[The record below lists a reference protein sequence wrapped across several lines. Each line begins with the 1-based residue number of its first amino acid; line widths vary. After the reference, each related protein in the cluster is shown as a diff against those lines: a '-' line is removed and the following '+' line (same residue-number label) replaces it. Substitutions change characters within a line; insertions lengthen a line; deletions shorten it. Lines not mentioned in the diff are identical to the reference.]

1 MTVLKILLLIIF
13 MFFSSKALGI
23 YICEK
28 ISKDKEEKTAIGFLA
43 NLALFFICEFP
54 VMFFKLSSKLLNV
67 FGLAYLTIIGIIMF
81 KYIKNKKISSFLITF
96 LLAFGGTPLFLVL
109 SKYID
114 KTKFKG
120 QEYRFVGPSF
130 SFMIYLFQINHNQFS
145 FLFSFLLIMPT
156 IILNFIKPI
165 TFEFYKLPENQ
176 FKLKDFVSSIDEVIK
191 SIYKLLMII
200 ALIFLFKPLFEN
212 IFPPNIYNFICGIFE
227 YTSASIQLVKSDE
240 ILPLIFI
247 LEFNGISSMLAIKNE
262 CPKLNIRTFIIKR
275 AFLSGIIMLLFSFL
289 LKSLNY

>member
-1 MTVLKILLLIIF
+1 MKFAILLSISFNMKKNYIIF
-13 MFFSSKALGI
+13 YL
-23 YICEK
+23 C
-28 ISKDKEEKTAIGFLA
+28 
-43 NLALFFICEFP
+43 LFFIFIIYIYP
-54 VMFFKLSSKLLNV
+54 IQYKSNIINLVNLFFYFFLPALLPTSFFLNI
-67 FGLAYLTIIGIIMF
+67 LLKTNIIQN
-81 KYIKNKKISSFLITF
+81 IKNKKVSSFLITF

-130 SFMIYLFQINHNQFS
+130 SFMIYLFQINHNQFA

-176 FKLKDFVSSIDEVIK
+176 FKLKYFVSSIDEVIK

>member
-1 MTVLKILLLIIF
+1 MKFAILLSISFNMKKNYIIF
-13 MFFSSKALGI
+13 YL
-23 YICEK
+23 C
-28 ISKDKEEKTAIGFLA
+28 
-43 NLALFFICEFP
+43 LFFIFIIYIYP
-54 VMFFKLSSKLLNV
+54 IQYKSNIINLVNLFFYFFLPALLPTSFFLNI
-67 FGLAYLTIIGIIMF
+67 LLKTNIIQN
-81 KYIKNKKISSFLITF
+81 IKNKKISSFLITF

-130 SFMIYLFQINHNQFS
+130 SFMIYLFQMNHNQFS

>member
-1 MTVLKILLLIIF
+1 MKFAILLSISFNMKKKYIIF
-13 MFFSSKALGI
+13 YL
-23 YICEK
+23 C
-28 ISKDKEEKTAIGFLA
+28 
-43 NLALFFICEFP
+43 LFFIFIIYIYP
-54 VMFFKLSSKLLNV
+54 IQYKSNIINLVNLFFYFFLPALLPTSFFLNI
-67 FGLAYLTIIGIIMF
+67 LLKTNIIQN
-81 KYIKNKKISSFLITF
+81 IKNKKVSSFLITF

-262 CPKLNIRTFIIKR
+262 CPKLNIKTFIIKR

>member
-1 MTVLKILLLIIF
+1 MKFAILLSISFNMKKNYIIF
-13 MFFSSKALGI
+13 YL
-23 YICEK
+23 C
-28 ISKDKEEKTAIGFLA
+28 
-43 NLALFFICEFP
+43 LFFIFIIYIYP
-54 VMFFKLSSKLLNV
+54 IQYKSNIINLVNLFFYFFLPALLPTSFFLNI
-67 FGLAYLTIIGIIMF
+67 LLKTNIIQN
-81 KYIKNKKISSFLITF
+81 IKNKKVSSFLITF

-262 CPKLNIRTFIIKR
+262 CHKLNIRTFIIKR

>member
-1 MTVLKILLLIIF
+1 MKFAILLSISFNMKKNYIIF
-13 MFFSSKALGI
+13 YL
-23 YICEK
+23 C
-28 ISKDKEEKTAIGFLA
+28 
-43 NLALFFICEFP
+43 LFFIFIIYIYP
-54 VMFFKLSSKLLNV
+54 IQYKSNIINLVNLFFYFFLPALLPTSFFLNI
-67 FGLAYLTIIGIIMF
+67 LLKTNIIQN
-81 KYIKNKKISSFLITF
+81 IKNKKISSFLIAF

-262 CPKLNIRTFIIKR
+262 CPKLNIKTFIIKR

>member
-1 MTVLKILLLIIF
+1 MKFAILLSISFNMKKNYIIF
-13 MFFSSKALGI
+13 YL
-23 YICEK
+23 C
-28 ISKDKEEKTAIGFLA
+28 
-43 NLALFFICEFP
+43 LFFIFIIYIYP
-54 VMFFKLSSKLLNV
+54 IQYKSNIINLVNLFFYFFLPALLPTSFFLNI
-67 FGLAYLTIIGIIMF
+67 LLKTNIIQN
-81 KYIKNKKISSFLITF
+81 IKNKKVSSFLITF

-145 FLFSFLLIMPT
+145 FLFSFLLIMST

>member
-1 MTVLKILLLIIF
+1 MKFAILLSISFNMKKNYIIF
-13 MFFSSKALGI
+13 YL
-23 YICEK
+23 C
-28 ISKDKEEKTAIGFLA
+28 
-43 NLALFFICEFP
+43 LFFIFIIYIYP
-54 VMFFKLSSKLLNV
+54 IQYKSNIINLVNLFFYFFLPALLPTSFFLNI
-67 FGLAYLTIIGIIMF
+67 LLKTNIIQN
-81 KYIKNKKISSFLITF
+81 IKNKKVSSFLITF

-165 TFEFYKLPENQ
+165 TFEFYKFPENQ

>member
-1 MTVLKILLLIIF
+1 MKFAILLSISFNMKKNYIIF
-13 MFFSSKALGI
+13 YL
-23 YICEK
+23 C
-28 ISKDKEEKTAIGFLA
+28 
-43 NLALFFICEFP
+43 LFFIFIIYIYP
-54 VMFFKLSSKLLNV
+54 IQYKSNIINLVNLFFYFFLPALLPTSFFLNI
-67 FGLAYLTIIGIIMF
+67 LLKTNIIQN
-81 KYIKNKKISSFLITF
+81 IKNKKISSFLITF

-130 SFMIYLFQINHNQFS
+130 SFMIYLFQINHNQFA

>member
-1 MTVLKILLLIIF
+1 MKFAILLSISFNMKKNYIIF
-13 MFFSSKALGI
+13 YL
-23 YICEK
+23 C
-28 ISKDKEEKTAIGFLA
+28 
-43 NLALFFICEFP
+43 LFFIFIIYIYP
-54 VMFFKLSSKLLNV
+54 IQYKSNIINLVNLFFYFFLPALLPTSFFLNI
-67 FGLAYLTIIGIIMF
+67 LLKTNIIQN
-81 KYIKNKKISSFLITF
+81 IKNKKVSSFLITF

-109 SKYID
+109 SKYIDKID

-130 SFMIYLFQINHNQFS
+130 SFMIYLFQINHNQFA

-262 CPKLNIRTFIIKR
+262 CPKLNIKTFIIKR

>member
-1 MTVLKILLLIIF
+1 MKFAILLSISFNMKKNYIIF
-13 MFFSSKALGI
+13 YL
-23 YICEK
+23 C
-28 ISKDKEEKTAIGFLA
+28 
-43 NLALFFICEFP
+43 LFFIFIIYIYP
-54 VMFFKLSSKLLNV
+54 IQYKSNIINLVNLFFYFFLPALLPTSFFLNI
-67 FGLAYLTIIGIIMF
+67 LLKTNIIQN
-81 KYIKNKKISSFLITF
+81 IKNKKVSSFLITF

-120 QEYRFVGPSF
+120 QEYRFVGTSF
-130 SFMIYLFQINHNQFS
+130 SFMIYLFQINHNQFA

>member
-1 MTVLKILLLIIF
+1 MKKNYIIF
-13 MFFSSKALGI
+13 YL
-23 YICEK
+23 C
-28 ISKDKEEKTAIGFLA
+28 
-43 NLALFFICEFP
+43 LFFIFIIYIYP
-54 VMFFKLSSKLLNV
+54 IQYKSNIINLVNLFFYFFLPALLPTSFFLNI
-67 FGLAYLTIIGIIMF
+67 LLKTNIIQN
-81 KYIKNKKISSFLITF
+81 IKNKKVSSFLITF

-262 CPKLNIRTFIIKR
+262 CPKLNIKTFIIKR

-289 LKSLNY
+289 LKSLNYWSRN

>member
-1 MTVLKILLLIIF
+1 MKFAILLSISFNMKKNYIIF
-13 MFFSSKALGI
+13 YL
-23 YICEK
+23 C
-28 ISKDKEEKTAIGFLA
+28 
-43 NLALFFICEFP
+43 LFFIFIIYIYP
-54 VMFFKLSSKLLNV
+54 IQYKSNIINLVNLFFYFFLPALLPTSFFLNI
-67 FGLAYLTIIGIIMF
+67 LLKTNIIQN
-81 KYIKNKKISSFLITF
+81 IKNKKVSSFLITF

-262 CPKLNIRTFIIKR
+262 CPKLNIKTFIIKR
-275 AFLSGIIMLLFSFL
+275 AFLSGIIMLLFSFF
-289 LKSLNY
+289 LKSINY

>member
-1 MTVLKILLLIIF
+1 MKFAILLSISFNMKKNYIIF
-13 MFFSSKALGI
+13 YL
-23 YICEK
+23 C
-28 ISKDKEEKTAIGFLA
+28 
-43 NLALFFICEFP
+43 LFFIFIIYIYP
-54 VMFFKLSSKLLNV
+54 IQYKSNIINLVNLFFYFFLPALLPTSFFLNI
-67 FGLAYLTIIGIIMF
+67 LLKTNIIQN
-81 KYIKNKKISSFLITF
+81 IKNKKVSSFLITF

-130 SFMIYLFQINHNQFS
+130 SFMSYLFQINHNQFS

-262 CPKLNIRTFIIKR
+262 CPKLNIKTFIIKR

>member
-1 MTVLKILLLIIF
+1 MKKNYIIF
-13 MFFSSKALGI
+13 YL
-23 YICEK
+23 C
-28 ISKDKEEKTAIGFLA
+28 
-43 NLALFFICEFP
+43 LFFIFIIYIYP
-54 VMFFKLSSKLLNV
+54 IQYKSNIINLVNLFFYFFLPALLPTSFFLNI
-67 FGLAYLTIIGIIMF
+67 LLKTNIIQN
-81 KYIKNKKISSFLITF
+81 IKNKKVSSFLITF
-96 LLAFGGTPLFLVL
+96 LLVFGGTPLFLVL

-275 AFLSGIIMLLFSFL
+275 AFLSGIIMLLFSFF
-289 LKSLNY
+289 LKSINY

>member
-1 MTVLKILLLIIF
+1 MKFAILLSISFNMKKNYIIF
-13 MFFSSKALGI
+13 YL
-23 YICEK
+23 C
-28 ISKDKEEKTAIGFLA
+28 
-43 NLALFFICEFP
+43 LFFIFIIYIYP
-54 VMFFKLSSKLLNV
+54 IQYKSNIINLVNLFFYFFLPALLPTSFFLNI
-67 FGLAYLTIIGIIMF
+67 LLKTNIIQN
-81 KYIKNKKISSFLITF
+81 IKNKKVSSFLIIF

-130 SFMIYLFQINHNQFS
+130 SFMIYLFQINHNQFA

-176 FKLKDFVSSIDEVIK
+176 FKLKDFISSIDEVIK

>member
-1 MTVLKILLLIIF
+1 MKFAILLSISFNMKKNYIIF
-13 MFFSSKALGI
+13 YL
-23 YICEK
+23 C
-28 ISKDKEEKTAIGFLA
+28 
-43 NLALFFICEFP
+43 LFFIFIIYIYP
-54 VMFFKLSSKLLNV
+54 IQYKSNIINLVNLFFYFFLPALLPTSFFLNI
-67 FGLAYLTIIGIIMF
+67 LLKTNIIQN
-81 KYIKNKKISSFLITF
+81 IKNKKVSSFLITF

-262 CPKLNIRTFIIKR
+262 YPKLNIRTFIIKR

>member
-1 MTVLKILLLIIF
+1 MKFDILLSISFNMKKNYIIF
-13 MFFSSKALGI
+13 YL
-23 YICEK
+23 C
-28 ISKDKEEKTAIGFLA
+28 
-43 NLALFFICEFP
+43 LFFIFIIYIYP
-54 VMFFKLSSKLLNV
+54 IQYKSNIINLVNLFFYFFLPALLPTSFFLNI
-67 FGLAYLTIIGIIMF
+67 LLKTNIIQN
-81 KYIKNKKISSFLITF
+81 IKNKKISSFLITF

-130 SFMIYLFQINHNQFS
+130 SFMIYLFQINHNQFA

-176 FKLKDFVSSIDEVIK
+176 FKLKDFISSIDEVIK

>member
-1 MTVLKILLLIIF
+1 MKKNYIIF
-13 MFFSSKALGI
+13 YL
-23 YICEK
+23 C
-28 ISKDKEEKTAIGFLA
+28 
-43 NLALFFICEFP
+43 LFFIFIIYIYP
-54 VMFFKLSSKLLNV
+54 IQYKSNIINLVNLFFYFFLPALLPTSFFLNI
-67 FGLAYLTIIGIIMF
+67 LLKTNIIQN
-81 KYIKNKKISSFLITF
+81 IKNKKVSSFLITF

-165 TFEFYKLPENQ
+165 NFEFYKLPENQ

-262 CPKLNIRTFIIKR
+262 SPKLNIRTFIIKR

-289 LKSLNY
+289 LKSLNYWSRN

>member
-1 MTVLKILLLIIF
+1 MKFAILLSISFNMKKNYIIF
-13 MFFSSKALGI
+13 YL
-23 YICEK
+23 C
-28 ISKDKEEKTAIGFLA
+28 
-43 NLALFFICEFP
+43 LFFIFIIYIYP
-54 VMFFKLSSKLLNV
+54 IQYKSNIINLVNLFFYFFLPALLPTSFFLNI
-67 FGLAYLTIIGIIMF
+67 LLKTNIIQN
-81 KYIKNKKISSFLITF
+81 IKNKKVSSFLITF

-176 FKLKDFVSSIDEVIK
+176 FKLKDLVSSIDEVIK

>member
-1 MTVLKILLLIIF
+1 MKFAILLSISFNMKKNYIIF
-13 MFFSSKALGI
+13 YL
-23 YICEK
+23 C
-28 ISKDKEEKTAIGFLA
+28 
-43 NLALFFICEFP
+43 LFFIFIIYIYP
-54 VMFFKLSSKLLNV
+54 IQYKSNIINLVNLFFYFFLPALLPTSFFLNI
-67 FGLAYLTIIGIIMF
+67 LLKTNIIQN
-81 KYIKNKKISSFLITF
+81 IKNKKVSSFLITF

-130 SFMIYLFQINHNQFS
+130 SFMIYLFQINHNQFA

-289 LKSLNY
+289 LKSINY

>member
-1 MTVLKILLLIIF
+1 MKFAILLSISFNMKKNYIIF
-13 MFFSSKALGI
+13 YL
-23 YICEK
+23 C
-28 ISKDKEEKTAIGFLA
+28 
-43 NLALFFICEFP
+43 LFFIFIIYIYP
-54 VMFFKLSSKLLNV
+54 IQYKSNIINLVNLFFYFFLPALLPTSFFLNI
-67 FGLAYLTIIGIIMF
+67 LLKTNIIQN
-81 KYIKNKKISSFLITF
+81 IKNKKVSSFLITF

-130 SFMIYLFQINHNQFS
+130 SFMIYLFQINHNQFA

-262 CPKLNIRTFIIKR
+262 CPKLNIKTFIIKR

>member
-1 MTVLKILLLIIF
+1 MKFAILLSISFNMKKNYIIF
-13 MFFSSKALGI
+13 YL
-23 YICEK
+23 C
-28 ISKDKEEKTAIGFLA
+28 
-43 NLALFFICEFP
+43 LFFIFIIYIYPIEYKSNIINL
-54 VMFFKLSSKLLNV
+54 VNLFFYFFLPALLPTSFFLNI
-67 FGLAYLTIIGIIMF
+67 LLKTNIIQN
-81 KYIKNKKISSFLITF
+81 IKNKKISSFLITF

>member
-1 MTVLKILLLIIF
+1 MKFAILLSISFNMKKNYIIF
-13 MFFSSKALGI
+13 YL
-23 YICEK
+23 C
-28 ISKDKEEKTAIGFLA
+28 
-43 NLALFFICEFP
+43 LFFIFIIYIYP
-54 VMFFKLSSKLLNV
+54 IQYKSNIINLVNLFFYFFLPALLPTSFFLNI
-67 FGLAYLTIIGIIMF
+67 LLKTNIIQN
-81 KYIKNKKISSFLITF
+81 IKNKKISSFLITF

-227 YTSASIQLVKSDE
+227 YTSASIQLVKNDE

>member
-1 MTVLKILLLIIF
+1 MKFAILLSISFNMKKNYIIF
-13 MFFSSKALGI
+13 YL
-23 YICEK
+23 C
-28 ISKDKEEKTAIGFLA
+28 
-43 NLALFFICEFP
+43 LFFIFIIYIYP
-54 VMFFKLSSKLLNV
+54 IQYKSNIINLVNLFFYFFLPALLPTSFFLNI
-67 FGLAYLTIIGIIMF
+67 LLKTNIIQN
-81 KYIKNKKISSFLITF
+81 IKNKKISSFLIAF

-212 IFPPNIYNFICGIFE
+212 IFPPNIYNFIGGIFE

>member
-1 MTVLKILLLIIF
+1 MKFAILLSISFNMKKNYIIF
-13 MFFSSKALGI
+13 YL
-23 YICEK
+23 C
-28 ISKDKEEKTAIGFLA
+28 
-43 NLALFFICEFP
+43 LFFIFIIYIYP
-54 VMFFKLSSKLLNV
+54 IQYKSNIINLVNLFFYFFLPALLPTSFFLNI
-67 FGLAYLTIIGIIMF
+67 LLKTNIIQN
-81 KYIKNKKISSFLITF
+81 IKNKKVSSFLITF

-165 TFEFYKLPENQ
+165 TFEFYKLPEKQ

-262 CPKLNIRTFIIKR
+262 CPKLNIKTFIIKR

>member
-1 MTVLKILLLIIF
+1 MKFAILLSISFNMKKNYIIF
-13 MFFSSKALGI
+13 YL
-23 YICEK
+23 C
-28 ISKDKEEKTAIGFLA
+28 
-43 NLALFFICEFP
+43 LFFIFIIYIYP
-54 VMFFKLSSKLLNV
+54 IQYKSNIINLVNLFFYFFLPALLPTSFFLNI
-67 FGLAYLTIIGIIMF
+67 LLKTNIIQN
-81 KYIKNKKISSFLITF
+81 IKNKKISSFLIAF

-145 FLFSFLLIMPT
+145 YLFSFLLIMPT

>member
-1 MTVLKILLLIIF
+1 MKFAILLSISFNMKKNYIIF
-13 MFFSSKALGI
+13 YL
-23 YICEK
+23 C
-28 ISKDKEEKTAIGFLA
+28 
-43 NLALFFICEFP
+43 LFFIFIIYIYP
-54 VMFFKLSSKLLNV
+54 IQYKSNIINLVNLFFYFFLPALLPTSFFLNI
-67 FGLAYLTIIGIIMF
+67 LLKTNIIQN
-81 KYIKNKKISSFLITF
+81 IKNKKISSFLITF

-262 CPKLNIRTFIIKR
+262 CPKLNIKTFIIKR

>member
-1 MTVLKILLLIIF
+1 MKFAILLSISFNMKKNYIIF
-13 MFFSSKALGI
+13 YL
-23 YICEK
+23 C
-28 ISKDKEEKTAIGFLA
+28 
-43 NLALFFICEFP
+43 LFFIFIIYIYP
-54 VMFFKLSSKLLNV
+54 IQYKSNIINLVNLFFYFFLPALLPTSFFLNI
-67 FGLAYLTIIGIIMF
+67 LLKTNIIQN
-81 KYIKNKKISSFLITF
+81 IKNKKVSSFLITF

-165 TFEFYKLPENQ
+165 TFEFYKLPEKQ

-262 CPKLNIRTFIIKR
+262 CPKLNIRAFIIKR

>member
-1 MTVLKILLLIIF
+1 MKFAILLSISFNMKKNYIIF
-13 MFFSSKALGI
+13 YL
-23 YICEK
+23 C
-28 ISKDKEEKTAIGFLA
+28 
-43 NLALFFICEFP
+43 LFFIFIIYIYP
-54 VMFFKLSSKLLNV
+54 IQYKSNIINLVNLFFYFFLPALLPTSFFLNI
-67 FGLAYLTIIGIIMF
+67 LLKTNIIQN
-81 KYIKNKKISSFLITF
+81 IKNKKVSSFLITF

-145 FLFSFLLIMPT
+145 FLLSFLLIMPT

-262 CPKLNIRTFIIKR
+262 CPKLNIKTFIIKR

>member
-1 MTVLKILLLIIF
+1 MKFAILLSISFNMKKNYIIF
-13 MFFSSKALGI
+13 YL
-23 YICEK
+23 C
-28 ISKDKEEKTAIGFLA
+28 
-43 NLALFFICEFP
+43 LFFIFIIYIYP
-54 VMFFKLSSKLLNV
+54 IQYKSNIINLVNLFFYFFLPALLPTSFFLNI
-67 FGLAYLTIIGIIMF
+67 LLKTNIIQN
-81 KYIKNKKISSFLITF
+81 IKNKKVSSFLITF

-165 TFEFYKLPENQ
+165 TFEFYKFPENQ

-262 CPKLNIRTFIIKR
+262 CPKLNIKTFIIKR

>member
-1 MTVLKILLLIIF
+1 MKFAILLSISFNMKKNYIIF
-13 MFFSSKALGI
+13 YL
-23 YICEK
+23 C
-28 ISKDKEEKTAIGFLA
+28 
-43 NLALFFICEFP
+43 LFFIFIIYIYP
-54 VMFFKLSSKLLNV
+54 IQYKSNIINLVNLFFYFFLPALLPTSFFLNI
-67 FGLAYLTIIGIIMF
+67 LLKTNIIQN
-81 KYIKNKKISSFLITF
+81 IKNKKISSFLITF

-130 SFMIYLFQINHNQFS
+130 SFIIYLFQINHNQFS

>member
-1 MTVLKILLLIIF
+1 MKFAILLSISFNMKKNYIIF
-13 MFFSSKALGI
+13 YL
-23 YICEK
+23 C
-28 ISKDKEEKTAIGFLA
+28 
-43 NLALFFICEFP
+43 LFFIFIIYIYP
-54 VMFFKLSSKLLNV
+54 IQYKSNIINLVNLFFYFFLPALLPTSFFLNI
-67 FGLAYLTIIGIIMF
+67 LLKTNIIQN
-81 KYIKNKKISSFLITF
+81 IKNKKISSFLITF

-130 SFMIYLFQINHNQFS
+130 SFMIYLFQINHNQFP

-200 ALIFLFKPLFEN
+200 TLIFLFKPLFEN

>member
-1 MTVLKILLLIIF
+1 MKFAILLSISFNMKKNYIIF
-13 MFFSSKALGI
+13 YL
-23 YICEK
+23 C
-28 ISKDKEEKTAIGFLA
+28 
-43 NLALFFICEFP
+43 LFFIFIIYIYP
-54 VMFFKLSSKLLNV
+54 IQYKSNIINLVNLFFYFFLPALLPTSFFLNI
-67 FGLAYLTIIGIIMF
+67 LLKANIIQN
-81 KYIKNKKISSFLITF
+81 IKNKKVSSFLITF

>member
-1 MTVLKILLLIIF
+1 MKIAILLSISFNMKKNYIIF
-13 MFFSSKALGI
+13 YL
-23 YICEK
+23 C
-28 ISKDKEEKTAIGFLA
+28 
-43 NLALFFICEFP
+43 LFFIFIIYIYP
-54 VMFFKLSSKLLNV
+54 IQYKSNIINLVNLFFYFFLPALLPTSFFLNI
-67 FGLAYLTIIGIIMF
+67 LLKTNIIQN
-81 KYIKNKKISSFLITF
+81 IKNKKVSSFLITF

-262 CPKLNIRTFIIKR
+262 CPKLNIKTFIIKR

>member
-1 MTVLKILLLIIF
+1 MKFAILLSISFNMKKNYIIF
-13 MFFSSKALGI
+13 YL
-23 YICEK
+23 C
-28 ISKDKEEKTAIGFLA
+28 
-43 NLALFFICEFP
+43 LFFIFIIYIYP
-54 VMFFKLSSKLLNV
+54 IQYKSNIINLVNLFFYFFLPALLPTSFFLNI
-67 FGLAYLTIIGIIMF
+67 LLKTNIIQN
-81 KYIKNKKISSFLITF
+81 IKNKKVSSFLITF

-200 ALIFLFKPLFEN
+200 ALIFLFKPLFET

-262 CPKLNIRTFIIKR
+262 CPKLNIKTFIIKR

>member
-1 MTVLKILLLIIF
+1 MKFAILLSISFNMKKNYIIF
-13 MFFSSKALGI
+13 YL
-23 YICEK
+23 C
-28 ISKDKEEKTAIGFLA
+28 
-43 NLALFFICEFP
+43 LFFIFIIYIYP
-54 VMFFKLSSKLLNV
+54 IQYKSNIINLVNLFFYFFLPALLPTSFFLNI
-67 FGLAYLTIIGIIMF
+67 LLKTNIIQN
-81 KYIKNKKISSFLITF
+81 IKNKKISSFLIAF

-212 IFPPNIYNFICGIFE
+212 IFPPNIYNFIYGIFE

>member
-1 MTVLKILLLIIF
+1 MKFAILLSISFNMKKNYIIF
-13 MFFSSKALGI
+13 YL
-23 YICEK
+23 C
-28 ISKDKEEKTAIGFLA
+28 
-43 NLALFFICEFP
+43 LFFIFIIYIYP
-54 VMFFKLSSKLLNV
+54 IQYKSNIINLVNLFFYFFLPALLPTSFFLNI
-67 FGLAYLTIIGIIMF
+67 LLKTNIIQN
-81 KYIKNKKISSFLITF
+81 IKNKKISSFLIAF

-275 AFLSGIIMLLFSFL
+275 AFLSGIIMLLFSFFA
-289 LKSLNY
+289 

>member
-1 MTVLKILLLIIF
+1 MKFAILLSISFNMKKNYIIF
-13 MFFSSKALGI
+13 YL
-23 YICEK
+23 C
-28 ISKDKEEKTAIGFLA
+28 
-43 NLALFFICEFP
+43 LFFIFIIYIYP
-54 VMFFKLSSKLLNV
+54 IQYKSNIINLVNLFFYFFLPALLPTSFFLNI
-67 FGLAYLTIIGIIMF
+67 LLKTNIIQN
-81 KYIKNKKISSFLITF
+81 IKNKKVSSFLITF

-130 SFMIYLFQINHNQFS
+130 SFMIYLFQINHNQFA

-176 FKLKDFVSSIDEVIK
+176 FKLKDFISSIDEVIK

-262 CPKLNIRTFIIKR
+262 CPKLNIKTFIIKR
-275 AFLSGIIMLLFSFL
+275 AFLYGIIMLLFSFL